1 MRISTSEVC
10 KLTDLSGQ
18 EQSVLDALEAVLAS
32 DSFLGADRQK
42 RFLRFIVEKALH
54 GEADNL
60 KEYVLA
66 LEVFDRPPSFNPRED
81 SIVRVEARKLR
92 ERLTKYYATS
102 GELAPIRI
110 SLPKGG
116 YVPDFELRAEVKTR
130 TNQLS
135 VHRVREYAVAGSVA
149 LLLLATALVFWYR
162 SSLIARK
169 EQPVTH
175 SLAVMP
181 FGHLGGEP
189 ADGYF
194 ADGLTEELIHGLS
207 AVEGLRVVARSS
219 VLGYK
224 SKAHDFKEIAQNLRV
239 TEVLEGSVRKADNTR
254 RVTVQLISVPSGFQ
268 LWSKEYDSAVGN
280 ETAVQETIARAVL
293 YTLKHQSPNLDEL
306 KLAAR
311 GVQGPAHDLYLHGL
325 YAHDRA
331 TRVGLERSIADL
343 QKALLIDN
351 SYAPAYAAIASSYAA
366 LTIYGFWP
374 PGEAVPRAKEAAQR
388 AITLDPRLA
397 EPQAVLGFAAAV
409 FDWNWQES
417 ERRFQKSIDLNPGC
431 ATCRA
436 WYGFYC
442 LSPTGRSAEAE
453 QQIDRAVDL
462 DPLSWNFQSF
472 RIAIPFY
479 AAQHDVAI
487 ERAKHVLSFSEQF
500 FVGHLFLA
508 SALRQKGR
516 LPEALQSARRAAEL
530 SGNNPMALRVLA
542 DVYASMGDKAEVG
555 AILKRLMD
563 SSRQHHVSPSV
574 FFCVYGALGDS
585 EEALAWLEK
594 AVDAHDPYLI
604 YMRSWPVP
612 LSVQRDARYGTVV
625 RKLGLPEPAIN
636 TETSP
641 KHLAPKML

>member
-1 MRISTSEVC
+1 VC
-10 KLTDLSGQ
+10 KLIELSGQ
-18 EQSVLDALEAVLAS
+18 EQSVLDALEAVLTS
-32 DSFLGADRQK
+32 DVFVRADRQK

-54 GEADNL
+54 READTL

-92 ERLTKYYATS
+92 ENLARYHANS

-110 SLPKGG
+110 SLPKGS
-116 YVPDFELRAEVKTR
+116 YVPRFELRAEAITP
-130 TNQLS
+130 TNQLP
-135 VHRVREYAVAGSVA
+135 VPRIRGYAIAGSVG
-149 LLLLATALVFWYR
+149 LLLLAITLVFWYR
-162 SSLIARK
+162 SSLIARMG
-169 EQPVTH
+169 QPAVH

-181 FGHLGGEP
+181 FANLGGEP
-189 ADGYF
+189 ADAYF

-224 SKAHDFKEIAQNLRV
+224 SKAHDFKEIAENLRV
-239 TEVLEGSVRKADNTR
+239 TEVLEGSVRKAGNTR
-254 RVTVQLISVPSGFQ
+254 RVTVQLITVPSGFQ
-268 LWSKEYDSAVGN
+268 LWSKEYDSAAGN
-280 ETAVQETIARAVL
+280 ETGVQETIARAVL
-293 YTLKHQSPNLDEL
+293 HTLKHQAPNVDEL
-306 KLAAR
+306 KLVAR
-311 GVQGPAHDLYLHGL
+311 GVQGPAYDLYLHGL

-331 TRVGLERSIADL
+331 TRLGLERSIGDL

-351 SYAPAYAAIASSYAA
+351 AYAPAYAAIASSYVA

-374 PGEAVPRAKEAAQR
+374 PGDAVPKAKEAAQR
-388 AITLDPRLA
+388 AISLDARLA
-397 EPQAVLGFAAAV
+397 EPHAVLGFAAAV
-409 FDWNWQES
+409 YDWNWQES
-417 ERRFQKSIDLNPGC
+417 ERQFQQSIDLNPGC
-431 ATCRA
+431 ATCHA

-442 LSPTGRSAEAE
+442 LSPIRRSAEAE
-453 QQIDRAVDL
+453 RQIDRAVDL

-479 AAQHDVAI
+479 AAQYDVAI
-487 ERAKHVLSFSEQF
+487 ERAKHVLSLSEPF
-500 FVGHLFLA
+500 FAGHLFLA

-530 SGNNPMALRVLA
+530 SGNNPLALRVLA
-542 DVYASMGDKAEVG
+542 DVYASMGDKAEVR

-563 SSRQHHVSPSV
+563 SSRQQHVSPSV
-574 FFCVYGALGDS
+574 FFCVYGSLGDS

-594 AVDAHDPYLI
+594 AVEAHDPYVI

-612 LSVQRDARYGTVV
+612 VSVQRDARYSAVV
-625 RKLGLPEPAIN
+625 RKLGLPEPAI
-636 TETSP
+636 TTKTSP